1 MEADLRQTGYKQL
14 PEEAAKPKMW
24 KSLGWVCSSLEA
36 TYHLETFAGD
46 LDVDREAELREE
58 MTGMLPMLVRYDV
71 DVANTVFVRY
81 ARGGIRQVYVR
92 FIGGHAWLSL
102 MTKQ

>member
-1 MEADLRQTGYKQL
+1 MEADVRQTGYEAL

-46 LDVDREAELREE
+46 LDVDREAELRVE
-58 MTGMLPMLVRYDV
+58 MQGILPVLVSCGV
-71 DVANTVFVRY
+71 DVANAVFVRY

>member
-1 MEADLRQTGYKQL
+1 M
-14 PEEAAKPKMW
+14 
-24 KSLGWVCSSLEA
+24 GWVGPLEA
-36 TYHLETFAGD
+36 CYHLETFTGD

-58 MTGMLPMLVRYDV
+58 MTGMLPMLVRHDV
-71 DVANTVFVRY
+71 DVANAVFVRY